1 MNLVAKF
8 FKFTVPSIVSMW
20 IFSLY
25 TMVDGIFVAHGVGS
39 HALGAV
45 NLSMPFVSLIFTIGI
60 LLATGTSTVLSLSL
74 GQGDEEKARN
84 YFNQNLAVVIVLSLV
99 LTAVVLLNLER
110 VALFLGATGDLL
122 PLVKEYVG
130 IIACFSVFFTVSY
143 NLEVQVKA
151 DGAPHVSTIGVLSCA
166 IMNVVLDYVFVMH
179 FHWGVWGAAL
189 ATGLSQVTS
198 TVIFVIYFVRHPNPL
213 RFGRFKPDFGAYRR
227 IIPLGTS
234 DGLSEFSNG
243 LVIFLFNQTILQ
255 VSGEGALTAYD
266 HDRHRPR
273 RPAPVQ
279 LPSGGRTAAPVPQIP
294 VLRHQ
299 AGGSGRSR
307 LLHHLPA
314 AGRSHCRPV
323 SGAGRS
329 ALRIHRHCPAPIL
342 PRIPADGVQRGGIRL
357 FHRNGTSLSRSHHLF
372 RAGPGTHIRLPGG
385 AVHAVWRRGH
395 LAVPPGFRGDL
406 SGGYA
411 LFPAALFPQTAQRKP
426 CPNSQFP
433 LRRKVNQR
441 RMTKVMRRFLYVSSR
456 YRSIA
461 MPTPP
466 SRFVPVT

>member
-255 VSGEGALTAYD
+255 VSGEGALTAYTIVSYVNTLVLMTMIGTA
-266 HDRHRPR
+266 HGIQPLSSFYLGAGQRPMCHRFLTYG
-273 RPAPVQ
+273 V
-279 LPSGGRTAAPVPQIP
+279 
-294 VLRHQ
+294 
-299 AGGSGRSR
+299 R
-307 LLHHLPA
+307 LVAA
-314 AGRSHCRPV
+314 AGVGFFLICQLF
-323 SGAGRS
+323 AGPIVGLFLEAGDPLFGYTAS
-329 ALRIHRHCPAPIL
+329 ALRL
-342 PRIPADGVQRGGIRL
+342 Y
-357 FHRNGTSLSRSHHLF
+357 SLSFLVMGFNVVVSGFFTAMEHPVPALTISFGRSLVLISGCLVALSSLF
-372 RAGPGTHIRLPGG
+372 GETGI
-385 AVHAVWRRGH
+385 W
-395 LAVPPGFRGDL
+395 L
-406 SGGYA
+406 S
-411 LFPAALFPQTAQRKP
+411 
-426 CPNSQFP
+426 P
-433 LRRKVNQR
+433 LVSEGLCLIFTVIFLLWYFRKVKEPE
-441 RMTKVMRRFLYVSSR
+441 MACEESG
-456 YRSIA
+456 A
-461 MPTPP
+461 
-466 SRFVPVT
+466 

>member
-25 TMVDGIFVAHGVGS
+25 TMVDGIFGAHGVGS

-255 VSGEGALTAYD
+255 VSGEAALTSYTIISYVNTLVLMTMIGTAHGVQPLSSFYLGAGQ
-266 HDRHRPR
+266 RPLCHKFLSYGIKLVAVAGVGFFIICQLLAGPIVGLFLE
-273 RPAPVQ
+273 PADPLFGYTVTALRLYSPAFLLMGFNVVVSGFFTAMEHPFPALTISFGRGLVLISGCLVALSTLFGDVGIWLSPLASEGICLAVTLFFLLRYFHKLRSANPVQ
-279 LPSGGRTAAPVPQIP
+279 TPSFPSAA
-294 VLRHQ
+294 
-299 AGGSGRSR
+299 
-307 LLHHLPA
+307 
-314 AGRSHCRPV
+314 
-323 SGAGRS
+323 
-329 ALRIHRHCPAPIL
+329 
-342 PRIPADGVQRGGIRL
+342 
-357 FHRNGTSLSRSHHLF
+357 
-372 RAGPGTHIRLPGG
+372 
-385 AVHAVWRRGH
+385 
-395 LAVPPGFRGDL
+395 
-406 SGGYA
+406 
-411 LFPAALFPQTAQRKP
+411 K
-426 CPNSQFP
+426 
-433 LRRKVNQR
+433 
-441 RMTKVMRRFLYVSSR
+441 
-456 YRSIA
+456 
-461 MPTPP
+461 
-466 SRFVPVT
+466 

>member
-255 VSGEGALTAYD
+255 VSGEAALTSYTIISYVNTLVLMTMIGTAHGVQPLSSFYLGAGQ
-266 HDRHRPR
+266 RPLCHKFLSYGIKLVAVAGVGFFIICQLLAGPIVGLFLE
-273 RPAPVQ
+273 PADPLFGYTVTALRLYSPAFLLMGFNVVVSGFFTAMEHPFPALTISFGRGLVLISGCLVALSTLFGDVGIWLSPLASEGICLAVTLFFLLRYFHKLRSANPVQ
-279 LPSGGRTAAPVPQIP
+279 TPSFPSAA
-294 VLRHQ
+294 
-299 AGGSGRSR
+299 
-307 LLHHLPA
+307 
-314 AGRSHCRPV
+314 
-323 SGAGRS
+323 
-329 ALRIHRHCPAPIL
+329 
-342 PRIPADGVQRGGIRL
+342 
-357 FHRNGTSLSRSHHLF
+357 
-372 RAGPGTHIRLPGG
+372 
-385 AVHAVWRRGH
+385 
-395 LAVPPGFRGDL
+395 
-406 SGGYA
+406 
-411 LFPAALFPQTAQRKP
+411 K
-426 CPNSQFP
+426 
-433 LRRKVNQR
+433 
-441 RMTKVMRRFLYVSSR
+441 
-456 YRSIA
+456 
-461 MPTPP
+461 
-466 SRFVPVT
+466 

>member
-8 FKFTVPSIVSMW
+8 FKFTIPSIVSMW

-99 LTAVVLLNLER
+99 LTAVVLLNLEH

-130 IIACFSVFFTVSY
+130 II
-143 NLEVQVKA
+143 
-151 DGAPHVSTIGVLSCA
+151 APHVSTIGVLSCA

-255 VSGEGALTAYD
+255 VSGEDALTSYTIISYVNTLGLMTMIGTA
-266 HDRHRPR
+266 HG
-273 RPAPVQ
+273 VQ
-279 LPSGGRTAAPVPQIP
+279 PLS
-294 VLRHQ
+294 
-299 AGGSGRSR
+299 SF
-307 LLHHLPA
+307 HL
-314 AGRSHCRPV
+314 
-323 SGAGRS
+323 GAGERPLCHKFLS
-329 ALRIHRHCPAPIL
+329 YGIKLVAVAGVGFFVICQLLAGPIVGLFLEPADPLFGYTVNALRLYAPAFL
-342 PRIPADGVQRGGIRL
+342 L
-357 FHRNGTSLSRSHHLF
+357 M
-372 RAGPGTHIRLPGG
+372 
-385 AVHAVWRRGH
+385 
-395 LAVPPGFRGDL
+395 GFNVL
-406 SGGYA
+406 ISGFFTA
-411 LFPAALFPQTAQRKP
+411 IEHPFPALTISFGRGLVLISGCLVVLSKVLGDTGIWLSPLFSEGICLVITLFFLLRYLHKIRQTEPEQQP
-426 CPNSQFP
+426 DF
-433 LRRKVNQR
+433 
-441 RMTKVMRRFLYVSSR
+441 SSVAR
-456 YRSIA
+456 
-461 MPTPP
+461 
-466 SRFVPVT
+466 

>member
-255 VSGEGALTAYD
+255 VSGEGALTAYTIVSYVNTLVLMTMIGTA
-266 HDRHRPR
+266 HGVQPLSSFHLGAGQRPLCHKFLSYGIKLVAVAGVGFFIICQLLAGPIVGLFLE
-273 RPAPVQ
+273 PADPLFGYTVTALRLYSPAFLLMGFNVVVSGFFTAMEHPFPALTISFGRGLVLISGCLVALSTLFGDVGIWLSPLASEGICLAVTLFFLLRYFHKLRSANPVQ
-279 LPSGGRTAAPVPQIP
+279 TPSFPSAA
-294 VLRHQ
+294 
-299 AGGSGRSR
+299 
-307 LLHHLPA
+307 
-314 AGRSHCRPV
+314 
-323 SGAGRS
+323 
-329 ALRIHRHCPAPIL
+329 
-342 PRIPADGVQRGGIRL
+342 
-357 FHRNGTSLSRSHHLF
+357 
-372 RAGPGTHIRLPGG
+372 
-385 AVHAVWRRGH
+385 
-395 LAVPPGFRGDL
+395 
-406 SGGYA
+406 
-411 LFPAALFPQTAQRKP
+411 K
-426 CPNSQFP
+426 
-433 LRRKVNQR
+433 
-441 RMTKVMRRFLYVSSR
+441 
-456 YRSIA
+456 
-461 MPTPP
+461 
-466 SRFVPVT
+466 

>member
-255 VSGEGALTAYD
+255 VSGEGALTAYTIVSYVNTLVLMTMIGTA
-266 HDRHRPR
+266 HGVQPLSSFHLGAGQRPLCHKFLSYGIKLVAVAGVGFFIICQLLAGPIVGLFLE
-273 RPAPVQ
+273 PADPLFGYTV
-279 LPSGGRTAAPVPQIP
+279 TA
-294 VLRHQ
+294 LRLYSP
-299 AGGSGRSR
+299 AF
-307 LLHHLPA
+307 LLM
-314 AGRSHCRPV
+314 GFNVVV
-323 SGAGRS
+323 SGFFTAMEHPFPALTISFGRGLVLISGCLVALSTLFGDVGIWLSPLASEGICLAVTLFFLLRYFHKLRS
-329 ALRIHRHCPAPIL
+329 ANL
-342 PRIPADGVQRGGIRL
+342 VQ
-357 FHRNGTSLSRSHHLF
+357 TPS
-372 RAGPGTHIRLPGG
+372 
-385 AVHAVWRRGH
+385 
-395 LAVPPGFRGDL
+395 
-406 SGGYA
+406 
-411 LFPAALFPQTAQRKP
+411 FPSAAK
-426 CPNSQFP
+426 
-433 LRRKVNQR
+433 
-441 RMTKVMRRFLYVSSR
+441 
-456 YRSIA
+456 
-461 MPTPP
+461 
-466 SRFVPVT
+466 

>member
-143 NLEVQVKA
+143 NLEIQVKA

-255 VSGEGALTAYD
+255 VSGEGALTAYTIVSYVNTLVLMTMIGTA
-266 HDRHRPR
+266 HGVQPLSSFHLGAGQRPLCHKFLSYGIKLVAVAGVGFFIICQLLAGPIVGLFLE
-273 RPAPVQ
+273 PADPLFGYTVTALRLYSPAFLLMGFNVVVSGFFTAMEHPFPALTISFGRGLVLISGCLVALSTLFGDVGIWLSPLASEGICLAVTLFFLLRYFHKLRSANPVQ
-279 LPSGGRTAAPVPQIP
+279 TPSFPSAA
-294 VLRHQ
+294 
-299 AGGSGRSR
+299 
-307 LLHHLPA
+307 
-314 AGRSHCRPV
+314 
-323 SGAGRS
+323 
-329 ALRIHRHCPAPIL
+329 
-342 PRIPADGVQRGGIRL
+342 
-357 FHRNGTSLSRSHHLF
+357 
-372 RAGPGTHIRLPGG
+372 
-385 AVHAVWRRGH
+385 
-395 LAVPPGFRGDL
+395 
-406 SGGYA
+406 
-411 LFPAALFPQTAQRKP
+411 K
-426 CPNSQFP
+426 
-433 LRRKVNQR
+433 
-441 RMTKVMRRFLYVSSR
+441 
-456 YRSIA
+456 
-461 MPTPP
+461 
-466 SRFVPVT
+466 

>member
-1 MNLVAKF
+1 
-8 FKFTVPSIVSMW
+8 MW

-25 TMVDGIFVAHGVGS
+25 TIVDGIFVAHGVGS

-60 LLATGTSTVLSLSL
+60 LLATGTSTVLSLAL

-84 YFNQNLAVVIVLSLV
+84 YFNQNLAVVIVLSLA

-110 VALFLGATGDLL
+110 VAVFLGATGDLL

-130 IIACFSVFFTVSY
+130 VIACFSVFFTVSY

-189 ATGLSQVTS
+189 ATGLAQVTS
-198 TVIFVIYFVRHPNPL
+198 TVVFVIYFVRHPNPL

-255 VSGEGALTAYD
+255 VSGEGALTSYTIISYVNTLVLMTMIGTA
-266 HDRHRPR
+266 HGVQPLSSFHLGAGQRPLCHKFLSYGIKLVAAAGAVFFAVCQLLAGPIVGLFLEPGDPLFGYTVTALR
-273 RPAPVQ
+273 LYSPAFLLMGFNVVV
-279 LPSGGRTAAPVPQIP
+279 SGFFTAMEHPFPALTISFGRGLVLISGCLMALSTLFGDVGIWLSPLASEGICLAVTLFFLLRYFHKLRSAAPV
-294 VLRHQ
+294 RT
-299 AGGSGRSR
+299 SS
-307 LLHHLPA
+307 LPSA
-314 AGRSHCRPV
+314 A
-323 SGAGRS
+323 
-329 ALRIHRHCPAPIL
+329 
-342 PRIPADGVQRGGIRL
+342 
-357 FHRNGTSLSRSHHLF
+357 
-372 RAGPGTHIRLPGG
+372 
-385 AVHAVWRRGH
+385 
-395 LAVPPGFRGDL
+395 
-406 SGGYA
+406 
-411 LFPAALFPQTAQRKP
+411 K
-426 CPNSQFP
+426 
-433 LRRKVNQR
+433 
-441 RMTKVMRRFLYVSSR
+441 
-456 YRSIA
+456 
-461 MPTPP
+461 
-466 SRFVPVT
+466 

>member
-255 VSGEGALTAYD
+255 VSGEGALTAYTIVSYVNTLVLMTMIGTA
-266 HDRHRPR
+266 HGIQPLSSFYLGAGQRPMCHKFLSYGIKLVAVAGVGFFIICQLLAGPIVGLFLE
-273 RPAPVQ
+273 PADPLFGYTVTALRLYSPAFLLMGFNVVVSGFFTAMEHPFPALTISFGRGLVLISGCLVALSTLFGDVGIWLSPLASEGICLAVTLFFLLRYFHKLRSANPVQ
-279 LPSGGRTAAPVPQIP
+279 TPSFPSAA
-294 VLRHQ
+294 
-299 AGGSGRSR
+299 
-307 LLHHLPA
+307 
-314 AGRSHCRPV
+314 
-323 SGAGRS
+323 
-329 ALRIHRHCPAPIL
+329 
-342 PRIPADGVQRGGIRL
+342 
-357 FHRNGTSLSRSHHLF
+357 
-372 RAGPGTHIRLPGG
+372 
-385 AVHAVWRRGH
+385 
-395 LAVPPGFRGDL
+395 
-406 SGGYA
+406 
-411 LFPAALFPQTAQRKP
+411 K
-426 CPNSQFP
+426 
-433 LRRKVNQR
+433 
-441 RMTKVMRRFLYVSSR
+441 
-456 YRSIA
+456 
-461 MPTPP
+461 
-466 SRFVPVT
+466 

>member
-8 FKFTVPSIVSMW
+8 FKFTIPSIVSMW

-25 TMVDGIFVAHGVGS
+25 TIVDGIFVAHGVGS

-60 LLATGTSTVLSLSL
+60 LLATGTSTVLSLAL

-84 YFNQNLAVVIVLSLV
+84 YFNQNLAVVIVLSLA

-110 VALFLGATGDLL
+110 VALFLGASGDLL
-122 PLVKEYVG
+122 PLVKEYVA

-189 ATGLSQVTS
+189 ATGLAQVTS
-198 TVIFVIYFVRHPNPL
+198 TVIFVVYFVRHPAPL

-227 IIPLGTS
+227 ILPLGTS

-255 VSGEGALTAYD
+255 VVGDAALTSYTIISYVNTLVLMTMIGTA
-266 HDRHRPR
+266 HG
-273 RPAPVQ
+273 VQ
-279 LPSGGRTAAPVPQIP
+279 PLSSFY
-294 VLRHQ
+294 L
-299 AGGSGRSR
+299 
-307 LLHHLPA
+307 
-314 AGRSHCRPV
+314 
-323 SGAGRS
+323 GAGQRPLCHKFLS
-329 ALRIHRHCPAPIL
+329 YGVKLVAVAGLLFFGICQLLAGPIVGLFLEGDDPLFGYTVTALRLYASCFL
-342 PRIPADGVQRGGIRL
+342 L
-357 FHRNGTSLSRSHHLF
+357 M
-372 RAGPGTHIRLPGG
+372 
-385 AVHAVWRRGH
+385 
-395 LAVPPGFRGDL
+395 GFNVVI
-406 SGGYA
+406 SGFFTA
-411 LFPAALFPQTAQRKP
+411 MEHPFPALTISFGRGLVLISGCLVVLSTLFGDIGIWLA
-426 CPNSQFP
+426 P
-433 LRRKVNQR
+433 LASEGICLVI
-441 RMTKVMRRFLYVSSR
+441 TLFFLLRYFHQVRQKESVDGLEAPSSAR
-456 YRSIA
+456 
-461 MPTPP
+461 
-466 SRFVPVT
+466 